1 MPLISVITTC
11 RNAHSCIRK
20 TIESV
25 LAQDWRDF
33 EYIVMD
39 GGSTDDTVDIA
50 RSYEG
55 AFTAAGIDYKIFS
68 QADHGIYEGMNN
80 ALRHALGEYV
90 NFMNADDCLY
100 TSRTLTDVAAVISG
114 AQDKDEDGCVFYGD
128 CAAVEFGQTYRFIKD
143 ISVIEQKMP
152 FSHQSVFASRKLLER
167 FPFDESYRI
176 GADYDFLLNA
186 FQGGAAF
193 HDLGIRVC
201 KVTLDGLSSVSLL
214 DTFTE
219 TVEIQRKHGIDLY
232 PDCTYEKKIRSLKIK
247 QFVMD
252 HFPRWVIMVI
262 RKLQRIHRG
271 QNEHC

>member
-11 RNAHSCIRK
+11 RNAQNCIKK

-25 LAQDWRDF
+25 LAQDCRDF

-39 GGSTDDTVDIA
+39 GASTDDTVAVA
-50 RSYEG
+50 RSYED
-55 AFTAAGIDYKIFS
+55 AFAAAGIDYKVFS

-80 ALRHALGEYV
+80 AVRHALGQYV

-100 TSRTLTDVAAVISG
+100 TSRTLTDVAAVISETEDASG
-114 AQDKDEDGCVFYGD
+114 DGCVFYGD

-143 ISVIEQKMP
+143 ISVMEQKMP
-152 FSHQSVFASRKLLER
+152 FSHQSVFASRKLLEK

-186 FQGGAAF
+186 FQSGTAF
-193 HDLGIRVC
+193 HDLGVRVC
-201 KVTLDGLSSVSLL
+201 KVTLDGLSSVNILN
-214 DTFTE
+214 TFVE
-219 TVEIQRKHGIDLY
+219 TAAIQRKHGIDLY
-232 PDCTYEKKIRSLKIK
+232 PGDAYDKKIRSLKIK

-252 HFPRWVIMVI
+252 RFPRWVIMLI